1 MSAIAIINKAVKP
14 LPLSCLCHGL
24 ILLIVGLWGS
34 SYQPA
39 YSQESEAAVEFE
51 MTEQELAQ
59 VKEIQQVEPE
69 PMSFLSGGA
78 VESTYHQQAA
88 AGSQALLA
96 SEEAVTGGDGVVAAG
111 DGVVAAGQGNVQAS
125 EGGSSF
131 AAGLTGTG
139 TGDTLGADNNI
150 STGSTAIA
158 ESQPEPTESIG
169 DIAGRFA
176 ARVEANKKYP
186 SMAIRMDQQGVVMVY
201 ATLSADGNLLDYGVS
216 SSSGYDNLDK
226 AALKAVASSCPF
238 SHGANGSI
246 TITVPIHFQ
255 LD

>member
-1 MSAIAIINKAVKP
+1 MSAIAIINRTVKP

-24 ILLIVGLWGS
+24 ILLLVGLWGS

-39 YSQESEAAVEFE
+39 YSQEPEATVEFE

-69 PMSFLSGGA
+69 LMSFHSGVA
-78 VESTYHQQAA
+78 VESNYHQQAA
-88 AGSQALLA
+88 SGSQAVLA
-96 SEEAVTGGDGVVAAG
+96 AEEVVAGGDGA
-111 DGVVAAGQGNVQAS
+111 VAAGQGNVQAA
-125 EGGSSF
+125 EGESSF
-131 AAGLTGTG
+131 AAGLIGNG

-150 STGSTAIA
+150 STGSTSVA

>member
-1 MSAIAIINKAVKP
+1 MSAIAIINIAAKP

-39 YSQESEAAVEFE
+39 YTQESEAAIEFE

-78 VESTYHQQAA
+78 VESNYHQQAA
-88 AGSQALLA
+88 SGSQALLA
-96 SEEAVTGGDGVVAAG
+96 SDEAAAGGDV
-111 DGVVAAGQGNVQAS
+111 VVAAGQGNVQAS

-176 ARVEANKKYP
+176 ARVEANKRYP
-186 SMAIRMDQQGVVMVY
+186 SMAIRMDQQGVVVVY

>member
-1 MSAIAIINKAVKP
+1 MSAIAIMNKAVKP

-24 ILLIVGLWGS
+24 ILLLVGLWVS
-34 SYQPA
+34 SYHPA
-39 YSQESEAAVEFE
+39 YIQEPEAAVEFE

-78 VESTYHQQAA
+78 VESNYHQQAA

-96 SEEAVTGGDGVVAAG
+96 SEEAAVGG

-131 AAGLTGTG
+131 VAGSTGTG
-139 TGDTLGADNNI
+139 TGDTSGADNNI
-150 STGSTAIA
+150 STGSTTVA

-238 SHGANGSI
+238 SHGANGNI

>member
-1 MSAIAIINKAVKP
+1 MSAIAIINRAAKP

-39 YSQESEAAVEFE
+39 YTQESEAAIEFE

-59 VKEIQQVEPE
+59 VKEIQQVKPE

-78 VESTYHQQAA
+78 VESNYNQQAA
-88 AGSQALLA
+88 SGSQALLA
-96 SEEAVTGGDGVVAAG
+96 SDEAAAGG

>member
-1 MSAIAIINKAVKP
+1 MSAIAIMNRAAKP

-34 SYQPA
+34 SYQPV
-39 YSQESEAAVEFE
+39 YTQESEAAVEFE

-69 PMSFLSGGA
+69 PMSFLSGGS
-78 VESTYHQQAA
+78 VESSYHQQAA

-96 SEEAVTGGDGVVAAG
+96 SEKAAAGG
-111 DGVVAAGQGNVQAS
+111 DGVVAAGQGNAQAL

-131 AAGLTGTG
+131 AGGLIGTG
-139 TGDTLGADNNI
+139 TGDTSGADNNI

-176 ARVEANKKYP
+176 ARVEANKRYP

-201 ATLSADGNLLDYGVS
+201 ATLSAEGNLLDYGVS

>member
-1 MSAIAIINKAVKP
+1 MSAIAIINRAAKP

-24 ILLIVGLWGS
+24 ILLIMGLWGS

-39 YSQESEAAVEFE
+39 YSQEPEAAVEFE

-78 VESTYHQQAA
+78 VESNYHQQAA
-88 AGSQALLA
+88 SGSQALLA
-96 SEEAVTGGDGVVAAG
+96 SEEAVAGG

-131 AAGLTGTG
+131 AAGLTGNG
-139 TGDTLGADNNI
+139 TGDTSGADNNI
-150 STGSTAIA
+150 STGSTARA
-158 ESQPEPTESIG
+158 ESQPESTESIG

>member
-1 MSAIAIINKAVKP
+1 MSAIAIINRAAKP
-14 LPLSCLCHGL
+14 FPLSCLFHGL

-39 YSQESEAAVEFE
+39 YTQESEAAVEFE

-78 VESTYHQQAA
+78 VESNYHQQAA
-88 AGSQALLA
+88 SGSQALLA
-96 SEEAVTGGDGVVAAG
+96 ADEAVAGG

-176 ARVEANKKYP
+176 ARVEANKRYP

>member
-1 MSAIAIINKAVKP
+1 MSAIAIMNKAVKP

-34 SYQPA
+34 NYQPA
-39 YSQESEAAVEFE
+39 YSQEPEAAVEFE

-69 PMSFLSGGA
+69 PMSFLSSGA
-78 VESTYHQQAA
+78 VESNYHQQAA
-88 AGSQALLA
+88 SGSQALLA
-96 SEEAVTGGDGVVAAG
+96 SEEAVAGG

-131 AAGLTGTG
+131 AAGHTGTG
-139 TGDTLGADNNI
+139 TGDTPGTDNNI
-150 STGSTAIA
+150 STGSTTIA

-176 ARVEANKKYP
+176 ARVEANKRYP
-186 SMAIRMDQQGVVMVY
+186 SMAIRMDQQGVVVVY

>member
-1 MSAIAIINKAVKP
+1 MSAIAIINRTVKP

-24 ILLIVGLWGS
+24 ILLLVGLWGS

-39 YSQESEAAVEFE
+39 YSQEPEAAVEFE

-69 PMSFLSGGA
+69 LMSFHSGGA
-78 VESTYHQQAA
+78 VESNYHQQAA
-88 AGSQALLA
+88 SGSQALLDA
-96 SEEAVTGGDGVVAAG
+96 EEAVAGGDGA
-111 DGVVAAGQGNVQAS
+111 VAAGQGNVQAA
-125 EGGSSF
+125 EGESSF
-131 AAGLTGTG
+131 AAGITGNG

-150 STGSTAIA
+150 STGSTSVA

-201 ATLSADGNLLDYGVS
+201 ATLSADGNLLDCGVS

>member
-1 MSAIAIINKAVKP
+1 MSAIAIMNRAVKP

-24 ILLIVGLWGS
+24 ILLVIGLWGS

-39 YSQESEAAVEFE
+39 YSQEPEAAVEFE

-78 VESTYHQQAA
+78 VESSYHQQAA
-88 AGSQALLA
+88 SGSQALLA
-96 SEEAVTGGDGVVAAG
+96 SEEAAAGGDGA
-111 DGVVAAGQGNVQAS
+111 VAAGQGNAQAG

-131 AAGLTGTG
+131 AGLTGTG
-139 TGDTLGADNNI
+139 TGDTVGADNNV
-150 STGSTAIA
+150 STGSTAAA

-176 ARVEANKKYP
+176 ARVEANKRYP

-201 ATLSADGNLLDYGVS
+201 ATLSADGNLLDYGIS
-216 SSSGYDNLDK
+216 SSSGYDSLDK

-238 SHGANGSI
+238 SHGANRSI

>member
-1 MSAIAIINKAVKP
+1 MSAIAIMNKAVKP

-39 YSQESEAAVEFE
+39 YTQESEAAVEFE

-78 VESTYHQQAA
+78 VESNYHQQAA
-88 AGSQALLA
+88 SGSQALLA
-96 SEEAVTGGDGVVAAG
+96 SDEAAAGGDGF
-111 DGVVAAGQGNVQAS
+111 VAAGQGNVQAS

-150 STGSTAIA
+150 STGSTARA
-158 ESQPEPTESIG
+158 ESQPEPTESIS

-176 ARVEANKKYP
+176 ARVEANKRYP
-186 SMAIRMDQQGVVMVY
+186 SMAIRMDQKGVVMVY

>member
-1 MSAIAIINKAVKP
+1 MSAIAIINRTVKP

-24 ILLIVGLWGS
+24 ILLLVGLWGS

-39 YSQESEAAVEFE
+39 YSQEPEAAVEFE
-51 MTEQELAQ
+51 MTEQELTQ

-69 PMSFLSGGA
+69 LMSFHSGGA
-78 VESTYHQQAA
+78 VESNYHQQAA
-88 AGSQALLA
+88 SGSQALLDA
-96 SEEAVTGGDGVVAAG
+96 EEAVAGGDGAVAAG
-111 DGVVAAGQGNVQAS
+111 RGNVQAA
-125 EGGSSF
+125 EGESSF
-131 AAGLTGTG
+131 AAGITGNG

-150 STGSTAIA
+150 STGSTSVA

-176 ARVEANKKYP
+176 ARVEANKRYP
-186 SMAIRMDQQGVVMVY
+186 SMAIRMDQQGVVVVY
-201 ATLSADGNLLDYGVS
+201 ATLSADGNLLDYGIS
-216 SSSGYDNLDK
+216 SSSGYESLDK

-238 SHGANGSI
+238 SHGANRSI
-246 TITVPIHFQ
+246 TISVPIHFQ

>member
-1 MSAIAIINKAVKP
+1 MSAIAIINITVKP

-24 ILLIVGLWGS
+24 ILLLVGLWGS

-39 YSQESEAAVEFE
+39 YSQEPEAAVEFE

-69 PMSFLSGGA
+69 LMSFHSGGA
-78 VESTYHQQAA
+78 VKSNYHQQAA
-88 AGSQALLA
+88 SGTQALLA
-96 SEEAVTGGDGVVAAG
+96 AEEAVAGG
-111 DGVVAAGQGNVQAS
+111 DGVVAAGQGNVQAA
-125 EGGSSF
+125 EGESSF
-131 AAGLTGTG
+131 AAGLTGNG

-150 STGSTAIA
+150 STGSTSVA
-158 ESQPEPTESIG
+158 ESKPEPTESIG

-238 SHGANGSI
+238 SHGANGNI

>member
-1 MSAIAIINKAVKP
+1 MSAIAIINRAAKP

-39 YSQESEAAVEFE
+39 YTQESEAAIEFE

-78 VESTYHQQAA
+78 VESNYNQQAA
-88 AGSQALLA
+88 SGSQALLA
-96 SEEAVTGGDGVVAAG
+96 SDEAAAGG

-246 TITVPIHFQ
+246 TITVPIHFH

>member
-1 MSAIAIINKAVKP
+1 MSAIAIINRAAKP
-14 LPLSCLCHGL
+14 LPLSCLFHGL

-39 YSQESEAAVEFE
+39 YNQEPEAAVEFE

-78 VESTYHQQAA
+78 VESNYHQQAA
-88 AGSQALLA
+88 SGSQALLA
-96 SEEAVTGGDGVVAAG
+96 FDEAVAGGDGVVAAG
-111 DGVVAAGQGNVQAS
+111 LGNVQAS

-150 STGSTAIA
+150 STGSTARV
-158 ESQPEPTESIG
+158 ESPPEPTESIG

-176 ARVEANKKYP
+176 ARVEANKRYP

-201 ATLSADGNLLDYGVS
+201 ATLSDDGNLLDYGVS

>member
-1 MSAIAIINKAVKP
+1 MSAIAIINRAAKP

-24 ILLIVGLWGS
+24 ILLIVGLWGN
-34 SYQPA
+34 SYQPG
-39 YSQESEAAVEFE
+39 YTQESEAAVEFE

-78 VESTYHQQAA
+78 VESNYHQQAA
-88 AGSQALLA
+88 SGSQALLA
-96 SEEAVTGGDGVVAAG
+96 SDEAVAGG

-125 EGGSSF
+125 EGGSSY

-150 STGSTAIA
+150 STGSTAGA

-176 ARVEANKKYP
+176 ARVEANKRYP

>member
-1 MSAIAIINKAVKP
+1 MSAIAIINRAAKP

-24 ILLIVGLWGS
+24 ILLIMGLWGS

-39 YSQESEAAVEFE
+39 YSQEPEAAVEFE

-78 VESTYHQQAA
+78 VESNYHQQAA
-88 AGSQALLA
+88 SGSQALLA
-96 SEEAVTGGDGVVAAG
+96 AEEAVAGGDGA
-111 DGVVAAGQGNVQAS
+111 VAAGQGNVQAA
-125 EGGSSF
+125 EGESSF
-131 AAGLTGTG
+131 AAGLTGNG

-150 STGSTAIA
+150 STGSTSVA

-246 TITVPIHFQ
+246 TITVPVHFQ

>member
-1 MSAIAIINKAVKP
+1 MSAIAIMNRAVKP

-24 ILLIVGLWGS
+24 ILLVVGLWGS
-34 SYQPA
+34 NYQPA
-39 YSQESEAAVEFE
+39 YSQEPEAAVEFE

-69 PMSFLSGGA
+69 TMSFLSGGA
-78 VESTYHQQAA
+78 VESSYHQQAA
-88 AGSQALLA
+88 SGSQALLA
-96 SEEAVTGGDGVVAAG
+96 SEEAAAGGDGA
-111 DGVVAAGQGNVQAS
+111 VAAGQGNAQAG

-131 AAGLTGTG
+131 AAGLTGNG
-139 TGDTLGADNNI
+139 TGDTVGADNNV
-150 STGSTAIA
+150 STGSTAA
-158 ESQPEPTESIG
+158 TESQPEPTESIG

-176 ARVEANKKYP
+176 ARVEANKRYP

-238 SHGANGSI
+238 SHGANRSI

>member
-1 MSAIAIINKAVKP
+1 MSAIAIINRAVKP

-39 YSQESEAAVEFE
+39 YTQESEAAIELE

-78 VESTYHQQAA
+78 VESNYNQQAA
-88 AGSQALLA
+88 SGSQALLA
-96 SEEAVTGGDGVVAAG
+96 SDEAAAGG

-131 AAGLTGTG
+131 AAGPTGTG

>member
-1 MSAIAIINKAVKP
+1 MSAIAIINRTVKP

-24 ILLIVGLWGS
+24 ILLIVCLWGS

-39 YSQESEAAVEFE
+39 YSQEPEAAVEFE

-69 PMSFLSGGA
+69 LMSFHSGGA
-78 VESTYHQQAA
+78 VESNYHQQAA
-88 AGSQALLA
+88 SGSQALLA
-96 SEEAVTGGDGVVAAG
+96 AEEAVAGGDGA
-111 DGVVAAGQGNVQAS
+111 VAAGQGNVQAA
-125 EGGSSF
+125 EGESSF
-131 AAGLTGTG
+131 AAGLTGNG

-150 STGSTAIA
+150 STGSTSVA

-201 ATLSADGNLLDYGVS
+201 ATLSADGNLLDCGVS

>member
-1 MSAIAIINKAVKP
+1 MCAIAIINRTVKP

-24 ILLIVGLWGS
+24 ILLLVGLWGS

-39 YSQESEAAVEFE
+39 YSQEPEAAVEFE

-69 PMSFLSGGA
+69 LMSFHSGGA
-78 VESTYHQQAA
+78 VESNYHQQAA
-88 AGSQALLA
+88 SGSQALLA
-96 SEEAVTGGDGVVAAG
+96 AEEAVAGGDGA
-111 DGVVAAGQGNVQAS
+111 VAAGQGNVQAA
-125 EGGSSF
+125 EGESSF
-131 AAGLTGTG
+131 AAGLTGNG

-150 STGSTAIA
+150 STGSTSVA

-201 ATLSADGNLLDYGVS
+201 ATLSADGNLLDCGVS

>member
-1 MSAIAIINKAVKP
+1 MSAIAIINRTVKP

-24 ILLIVGLWGS
+24 ILLLVGLWGS

-39 YSQESEAAVEFE
+39 YSQEPEAAVEFE
-51 MTEQELAQ
+51 MTEQELTQ

-69 PMSFLSGGA
+69 LMSFHSGGA
-78 VESTYHQQAA
+78 VESNYHQQAA
-88 AGSQALLA
+88 SGSQALLDA
-96 SEEAVTGGDGVVAAG
+96 EEAVAGGDGA
-111 DGVVAAGQGNVQAS
+111 VAAGQGNVQAA
-125 EGGSSF
+125 EGESSF
-131 AAGLTGTG
+131 ATGLTGNG

-150 STGSTAIA
+150 STGSTSVA

>member
-1 MSAIAIINKAVKP
+1 MSAIAIMNRAVKP

-24 ILLIVGLWGS
+24 ILLLVGLWGS

-39 YSQESEAAVEFE
+39 YSQEPEAAVEFK

-69 PMSFLSGGA
+69 TMSFLSGGA
-78 VESTYHQQAA
+78 VESNYHQQAA
-88 AGSQALLA
+88 SGSQALLA
-96 SEEAVTGGDGVVAAG
+96 SEEAVAGG

-150 STGSTAIA
+150 STGSTARA
-158 ESQPEPTESIG
+158 ESQPEPTESID

-176 ARVEANKKYP
+176 ARVEANKRYP

-201 ATLSADGNLLDYGVS
+201 ATLSVDGNLLDYGVS

>member
-1 MSAIAIINKAVKP
+1 MSAIAIINRAAKP

-24 ILLIVGLWGS
+24 ILLLVGLWGS

-39 YSQESEAAVEFE
+39 YSQEPEAAVEFE

-59 VKEIQQVEPE
+59 VKEIQHIEPE

-78 VESTYHQQAA
+78 VESNYHQQAA

-96 SEEAVTGGDGVVAAG
+96 SEEAAVGG

-131 AAGLTGTG
+131 AGGLTGTG
-139 TGDTLGADNNI
+139 TGDTSGADNNI
-150 STGSTAIA
+150 STGSTTVA

-169 DIAGRFA
+169 DIADRFA
-176 ARVEANKKYP
+176 ARVEANKRYP

-201 ATLSADGNLLDYGVS
+201 ATLSADGNLLDYGIS

-238 SHGANGSI
+238 SHGANRSI
-246 TITVPIHFQ
+246 TISVPIHFQ

>member
-1 MSAIAIINKAVKP
+1 MSAIAIINRAAKP

-39 YSQESEAAVEFE
+39 YTQESEAAVEFE

-69 PMSFLSGGA
+69 PMSFLSGGV
-78 VESTYHQQAA
+78 VESNYHQQAA
-88 AGSQALLA
+88 SGSQAMLA
-96 SEEAVTGGDGVVAAG
+96 SEEAVAGG

-176 ARVEANKKYP
+176 ARVEANKRYP
-186 SMAIRMDQQGVVMVY
+186 SMAIRMDQQGVVVVY

>member
-1 MSAIAIINKAVKP
+1 MSAIAIINRAAKP

-39 YSQESEAAVEFE
+39 YTQESEAAIEFE

-78 VESTYHQQAA
+78 VESNYNQQAA
-88 AGSQALLA
+88 SGSQALLA
-96 SEEAVTGGDGVVAAG
+96 SDEAAAGG

-186 SMAIRMDQQGVVMVY
+186 SMAIRMDQQGGVMVY

>member
-1 MSAIAIINKAVKP
+1 MSAIAIMNRAAKP

-24 ILLIVGLWGS
+24 ILLLVGLWGS

-39 YSQESEAAVEFE
+39 YSQEPEAAVEFE

-78 VESTYHQQAA
+78 VESNYHQQVAT
-88 AGSQALLA
+88 GSQALLA
-96 SEEAVTGGDGVVAAG
+96 AEEAVAGGDGVVAAG
-111 DGVVAAGQGNVQAS
+111 RGNVQAS

-150 STGSTAIA
+150 STGSTARA

-176 ARVEANKKYP
+176 ARVEANKRYP

-201 ATLSADGNLLDYGVS
+201 ATLSAEGNLLDYGVS

-238 SHGANGSI
+238 SHGANRSI
-246 TITVPIHFQ
+246 TISVPIHFQ

>member
-1 MSAIAIINKAVKP
+1 MSAIAIINRAAKP

-24 ILLIVGLWGS
+24 ILLIMGLWGS

-39 YSQESEAAVEFE
+39 YSQEPEAAVEFE

-78 VESTYHQQAA
+78 VESNYHQQAA
-88 AGSQALLA
+88 SGSQALLA
-96 SEEAVTGGDGVVAAG
+96 AEEAVAGGDGA
-111 DGVVAAGQGNVQAS
+111 VAAGQGNVQAA
-125 EGGSSF
+125 EGESSF
-131 AAGLTGTG
+131 AAGLTGNG

-150 STGSTAIA
+150 STGSTSVA

-201 ATLSADGNLLDYGVS
+201 ATLSAYGNLLDYCVS

-246 TITVPIHFQ
+246 TITVPVHFQ

>member
-1 MSAIAIINKAVKP
+1 MSAIAIINRTVKP

-24 ILLIVGLWGS
+24 ILLLVGLWGS

-69 PMSFLSGGA
+69 LMSFHSGGA
-78 VESTYHQQAA
+78 VKSNYHQQAA
-88 AGSQALLA
+88 SGSQALLA
-96 SEEAVTGGDGVVAAG
+96 AEEAVAGGDGA
-111 DGVVAAGQGNVQAS
+111 VAAGQGNVQAA
-125 EGGSSF
+125 EGESSF
-131 AAGLTGTG
+131 AAGLTGNG

-150 STGSTAIA
+150 STGSTARA

-176 ARVEANKKYP
+176 ARVEANKRYP

>member
-1 MSAIAIINKAVKP
+1 MSAIAIINRTVKP

-24 ILLIVGLWGS
+24 ILLLVGLWGS

-39 YSQESEAAVEFE
+39 YSQEPEAAVEFE

-69 PMSFLSGGA
+69 LMSFHSGGA
-78 VESTYHQQAA
+78 VKSNYHQQAA
-88 AGSQALLA
+88 SGSQALLA
-96 SEEAVTGGDGVVAAG
+96 AEEAVAGGDGA
-111 DGVVAAGQGNVQAS
+111 VAAGQGNVQAA
-125 EGGSSF
+125 EGESSF
-131 AAGLTGTG
+131 AAGLTGNG

-150 STGSTAIA
+150 STGSTSVA

-201 ATLSADGNLLDYGVS
+201 ATLSADGNLLDCGVS

>member
-1 MSAIAIINKAVKP
+1 MSAIAIINRAAKP

-39 YSQESEAAVEFE
+39 YTQESEAAVEFE

-78 VESTYHQQAA
+78 VESNYNQQAA
-88 AGSQALLA
+88 SGSQALLA
-96 SEEAVTGGDGVVAAG
+96 SDEAAAGG

-131 AAGLTGTG
+131 AAGPTGTG

-255 LD
+255 MD

>member
-1 MSAIAIINKAVKP
+1 MSAIAIINRAAKP

-39 YSQESEAAVEFE
+39 YTQESEAAIEFE

-69 PMSFLSGGA
+69 PMSFLSAGA
-78 VESTYHQQAA
+78 VESNYNQQATS
-88 AGSQALLA
+88 GSQALLA
-96 SEEAVTGGDGVVAAG
+96 SDEAAAGG

-176 ARVEANKKYP
+176 ARVEANKRYP
-186 SMAIRMDQQGVVMVY
+186 SMAIRMDQQGIVMVY

>member
-39 YSQESEAAVEFE
+39 YTQESEAAVEFE

-69 PMSFLSGGA
+69 P
-78 VESTYHQQAA
+78 
-88 AGSQALLA
+88 
-96 SEEAVTGGDGVVAAG
+96 
-111 DGVVAAGQGNVQAS
+111 
-125 EGGSSF
+125 
-131 AAGLTGTG
+131 
-139 TGDTLGADNNI
+139 
-150 STGSTAIA
+150 
-158 ESQPEPTESIG
+158 TESID

-176 ARVEANKKYP
+176 ARVEANKRYP

>member
-1 MSAIAIINKAVKP
+1 MSAIAIMNRAAKP

-24 ILLIVGLWGS
+24 ILLLVGLWGS
-34 SYQPA
+34 SYQPT
-39 YSQESEAAVEFE
+39 YSQAPEAAVEFE

-59 VKEIQQVEPE
+59 VKELQHIEPE

-78 VESTYHQQAA
+78 VESNYHQQAA

-96 SEEAVTGGDGVVAAG
+96 SEEAAAGG
-111 DGVVAAGQGNVQAS
+111 DGVVAAGQGNAQAL

-131 AAGLTGTG
+131 AGGLTGTG
-139 TGDTLGADNNI
+139 TGDTVGADNNI
-150 STGSTAIA
+150 STGTTAVA

-176 ARVEANKKYP
+176 ARVEANKRYP
-186 SMAIRMDQQGVVMVY
+186 SMAIHMDQQGVVMVY

-238 SHGANGSI
+238 SHGANRSI
-246 TITVPIHFQ
+246 TISVPIHFQ

>member
-1 MSAIAIINKAVKP
+1 MSAIAIINRAAKP

-39 YSQESEAAVEFE
+39 YTQESEAAIEFE

-78 VESTYHQQAA
+78 VESNYNQQAA
-88 AGSQALLA
+88 SGSQALLA
-96 SEEAVTGGDGVVAAG
+96 SDEAAAGG
-111 DGVVAAGQGNVQAS
+111 DGVVAAGQGNIQAS

-131 AAGLTGTG
+131 AADPTGTG

>member
-1 MSAIAIINKAVKP
+1 MSAIAIINRTVKP

-39 YSQESEAAVEFE
+39 YTQESEAAVEFE

-78 VESTYHQQAA
+78 VESNYHQQAA
-88 AGSQALLA
+88 SGSQALLA
-96 SEEAVTGGDGVVAAG
+96 SEEAVAGG

-150 STGSTAIA
+150 FTGSTARA

-176 ARVEANKKYP
+176 ARVEANKRYP

-238 SHGANGSI
+238 SHRANGSI

>member
-1 MSAIAIINKAVKP
+1 MSAIAIINRTVKP

-24 ILLIVGLWGS
+24 ILLLVGLWGS

-59 VKEIQQVEPE
+59 VKEIQQVESE

-78 VESTYHQQAA
+78 VESNYHQQAVSV
-88 AGSQALLA
+88 SQALLA
-96 SEEAVTGGDGVVAAG
+96 SDEAAAGG

-139 TGDTLGADNNI
+139 TGDTPGADNNI

-176 ARVEANKKYP
+176 ARVEANKRYP